1 MGENWI
7 MSYLKCLDIARQ
19 FTEEERTLYLR
30 VGTAVRPNDVL
41 QKIVSLLKPS
51 VKNIVE
57 IGTAS
62 GMSALVLA
70 SCSNV
75 EKVVTFDVKRSINTE
90 PLWKRFNV
98 IDKIQYFV
106 KNNSQEI
113 YDEINKHEF
122 DFAYVDGSHEPE
134 FVLSDFNA
142 VKHIGRVLF
151 DDIDG
156 IQIRDLI
163 IDENEGKLVSR
174 RFGYWSVNNDYK
186 VIKEIRKT
194 LDWDEPLNPGGG
206 ILKLNFDYL
215 EELCEN

>member
-1 MGENWI
+1 MN
-7 MSYLKCLDIARQ
+7 YLKCLDIARQ

-41 QKIVSLLKPS
+41 QKIVIFLKPT
-51 VKNIVE
+51 VKNIIE

-75 EKVVTFDVKRSINTE
+75 EKVITFDVKYSINAE

-113 YDEINKHEF
+113 YNEINKHKF
-122 DFAYVDGSHEPE
+122 DFAFVDGRHEPE

-156 IQIRDLI
+156 IQIKKI
-163 IDENEGKLVSR
+163 IINDNGGKILSR
-174 RFGYWSVNNDYK
+174 RFGYWNADNNYE
-186 VIKEIRKT
+186 VIDKIRKT
-194 LDWDEPLNPGGG
+194 LDWDEPLAPGGG

-215 EELCEN
+215 DNL